1 MKVLAMVMFVMG
13 YGLAITRLSEGQ
25 MPASCDEYNPLFSP
39 CVPYLINPEF
49 GIPSPRCCA
58 GAAQVFGKANNP
70 AAIQKLCTCLVASMP
85 NLGFKPQKLIQL
97 PAGCKIKLSFPID
110 KCIKG

>member
-1 MKVLAMVMFVMG
+1 MVWP
-13 YGLAITRLSEGQ
+13 TRLSEGQ

-39 CVPYLINPEF
+39 CVPYLVNLDF

-70 AAIQKLCTCLVASMP
+70 AAIQKLCTCLVVTMP
-85 NLGFKPQKLIQL
+85 NLSFKPQKLTQFS
-97 PAGCKIKLSFPID
+97 AACKIKLLFPID
-110 KCIKG
+110 KCIKA